1 MRGFVHSAR
10 WEGRVRIFHCQEI
23 TRGRKFSRRK
33 LLRSSEKRKEKAL
46 KVRLFWSNLR
56 GMKQNYYNFILFSLS
71 PLQQMYK
78 ISEQMMAPASLFGD
92 SEPTRDLFLIYNEFF
107 NTWHS
112 RRSLWKARFNIKR
125 EMMDLP
131 SIDPLTEKKKYLLEV
146 MHVCQIF
153 RNFGN
158 RAQITT
164 QWGCLTSHKI
174 ISNYITSFNMDP
186 EHTALLG
193 WRYWSKVNL
202 CI

>member
-1 MRGFVHSAR
+1 MIPEGSKFPQGSWCFSKRPFSSKKSSSKLNCCDIFPRGLCFGPVIVLGGVGFEKDWMRGFVHSAR

-56 GMKQNYYNFILFSLS
+56 GMKQNYYNFILFSFS

-131 SIDPLTEKKKYLLEV
+131 SIDPLTEKKY
-146 MHVCQIF
+146 IF
-153 RNFGN
+153 
-158 RAQITT
+158 
-164 QWGCLTSHKI
+164 
-174 ISNYITSFNMDP
+174 
-186 EHTALLG
+186 
-193 WRYWSKVNL
+193 SK
-202 CI
+202 

>member
-56 GMKQNYYNFILFSLS
+56 GMKKNYYNFILFSLS

-131 SIDPLTEKKKYLLEV
+131 SIDPLTEKKNIY
-146 MHVCQIF
+146 
-153 RNFGN
+153 
-158 RAQITT
+158 
-164 QWGCLTSHKI
+164 
-174 ISNYITSFNMDP
+174 
-186 EHTALLG
+186 
-193 WRYWSKVNL
+193 SK
-202 CI
+202 